1 MADDSSR
8 QITAGRKPGRAA
20 RRLLFLL
27 VGIFA
32 VILLVGQEPGETTTP
47 MMQAAPIT
55 DLSGTWTIEGGT
67 FVTKLPADLPRGS
80 LLQLSSIEGAY
91 TVSVDGEEIYRVEP
105 DNAATAFQWIPI
117 PEDSAGGTLQIQGEA
132 AEETLE
138 ALNASSL
145 LGTQAALQRRLM
157 ASNFYALLFFLF
169 CVFVAAFLLYASIQQ
184 RRRQVDPSLS
194 TGSLGLFLLSAGIWA
209 LTDSQILQL
218 VTARV
223 NLGAMVSV
231 ICFFLMPVFFLQF
244 LVTVL
249 PNVRVIRC
257 LELLF
262 LGNMALGLFLH
273 LVGVV
278 SVYGYMLSNH
288 LFLLVMMLLVL
299 RHLSKD
305 REPSHRKIRTGCFAY
320 FVCEIVGLSAYYLA
334 PTSRWYAR
342 ILSLGVLV
350 LSLFCLAAWF
360 NRYKEDLNRIA
371 QNELFKNC
379 AKDSRGFNHG
389 RNWRSAVSP
398 ARGKKI
404 LKNFAF
410 SPKI

>member
-105 DNAATAFQWIPI
+105 DNAATAFQWIPL

-132 AEETLE
+132 AEEMLE

-257 LELLF
+257 LSYCF
-262 LGNMALGLFLH
+262 LATW
-273 LVGVV
+273 
-278 SVYGYMLSNH
+278 
-288 LFLLVMMLLVL
+288 
-299 RHLSKD
+299 RWD
-305 REPSHRKIRTGCFAY
+305 CF
-320 FVCEIVGLSAYYLA
+320 CTLSAWSPSMDICS
-334 PTSRWYAR
+334 PTTCS
-342 ILSLGVLV
+342 
-350 LSLFCLAAWF
+350 
-360 NRYKEDLNRIA
+360 
-371 QNELFKNC
+371 
-379 AKDSRGFNHG
+379 
-389 RNWRSAVSP
+389 
-398 ARGKKI
+398 
-404 LKNFAF
+404 F
-410 SPKI
+410 SS